1 MPIPPQ
7 KVVLTDIENKR
18 QLIALIV
25 EDLCENVSFPERVN
39 INRRL
44 VVTGEDPVPIEIT
57 KATKSRR
64 RDMKTT
70 HEEADNILAQ
80 QMVINA
86 SQPNNGVCVVSDDT
100 DVFVL
105 LLYFYAKYDLTGFV
119 IMESPVK
126 DRATIDIKSSVS
138 ANKDIIPDLP
148 AAHALSGSDTT
159 ACHYG
164 IGKATVVNILRTKS
178 VPLSSI
184 GDLTSQFEDVLKEA
198 TNFIAA
204 CYKMPTDGSDMS
216 SVRGKVWASRVGK
229 APSCAPKLHSLPPT
243 SEAFCENVKR
253 VHLQTCTWKH
263 AVDTDP
269 PDLDPVDYGWTKD
282 ETTKTLVPV
291 MLPKNM
297 QLAPEDVLKLIKCS
311 CESQSPC
318 GSLRCTC
325 NKARL
330 SCTIF
335 CACQGMALCCNE
347 QTRPQ

>member
-1 MPIPPQ
+1 
-7 KVVLTDIENKR
+7 
-18 QLIALIV
+18 
-25 EDLCENVSFPERVN
+25 
-39 INRRL
+39 
-44 VVTGEDPVPIEIT
+44 
-57 KATKSRR
+57 
-64 RDMKTT
+64 MKTT

-80 QMVINA
+80 QMVISA

-105 LLYFYAKYDLTGFV
+105 FLYFYAKYNLTGFV
-119 IMESPVK
+119 IMETTVK
-126 DRATIDIKSSVS
+126 DRATIDIKSTIS
-138 ANKDIIPDLP
+138 ANKDNILGLP

-164 IGKATVVNILRTKS
+164 KGKRTVVNILQTKL
-178 VPLSSI
+178 VTLSSI
-184 GDLTSQFEDVLKEA
+184 GDLTFQFEDVLKEV
-198 TNFIAA
+198 TNSIAA
-204 CYKMPTDGSDMS
+204 CYKMLTDGSDMI

-243 SEAFCENVKR
+243 SEVFCESVKR

-263 AVDTDP
+263 AVDTNP
-269 PDLDPVDYGWTKD
+269 PDLDAVDCGWTKD
-282 ETTKTLVPV
+282 VTTKTLVPV
-291 MLPKNM
+291 MLPKNV
-297 QLAPEDVLKLIKCS
+297 QFAPEDVLKLIKFS

-318 GSLRCTC
+318 GSLKCTC

-335 CACQGMALCCNE
+335 CTCQGTALCCNE